1 MRDLGGGQAIVSGEP
16 LDDSEN
22 RIFATGELLDGVYEI
37 IKLLG
42 RGGMG
47 QVFEAHDHLLNRRVA
62 IKAAWP
68 NPLTPPLRN
77 EARALAAFQHPSLV
91 SVHTLGEHRGIDY
104 LVMERVYGVSLT
116 KHAETRWGS
125 GEPFSVSEVVQ
136 ILLPAAEGLSVV
148 HRAGLV
154 HRDIKPDNIML
165 TPVHRVVLMDFGL
178 VLPEFDVNGKQRVAG
193 SPPYMAP
200 EALFNTAA
208 PGSGHLADIF
218 ALGVLA
224 YELLTGSR
232 PYDGRTL
239 REVVATHERG
249 QPVPLAELRP
259 DCPLAMCQLVHEMLS
274 PNPQMRNQS
283 AEAVA
288 WQLRAVGDERP
299 RSQDPKETSRT
310 APSVLIVDDD
320 VDLAKILTFY
330 VRQILG
336 PAAIRVAHDGEEAF
350 REVQKE
356 EPDVMLLDLH
366 MPRMNGVELCMQ
378 LRGEGLAQ
386 NCSIISVSAGAQ
398 EHDVQLLHQL
408 GIHHFVEKGS
418 NLRERLRK
426 VIAEA
431 CGDQV
436 LANEQPRP

>member
-1 MRDLGGGQAIVSGEP
+1 MRDLGAGQAIVSSEP
-16 LDDSEN
+16 LDDGEN

-91 SVHTLGEHRGIDY
+91 AVHTLGEHRGIDY

-116 KHAETRWGS
+116 QHADTRWGS
-125 GEPFSVSEVVQ
+125 GQPFTGAEVVQ

-200 EALFNTAA
+200 EALLNTAA
-208 PGSGHLADIF
+208 TGSGHLVDIF
-218 ALGVLA
+218 GLGVLA

-232 PYDGRTL
+232 PYEGRTI
-239 REVVATHERG
+239 REVVAAHERG
-249 QPVPLAELRP
+249 EPAALAERRP
-259 DCPLAMCQLVHEMLS
+259 DCPLALCQLVHEMLS

-288 WQLRAVGDERP
+288 WQLRAVGDQRP
-299 RSQDPKETSRT
+299 RSQRPQEASST
-310 APSVLIVDDD
+310 APSFLIVDDD

-330 VRQILG
+330 VRQIVG
-336 PAAIRVAHDGEEAF
+336 PAEIRVAYDGEEALA
-350 REVQKE
+350 EVQKQ

-378 LRGEGLAQ
+378 LKGEGLAQ
-386 NCSIISVSAGAQ
+386 ACSIISVSAGAQ

-418 NLRERLRK
+418 NLRERLRT

-436 LANEQPRP
+436 LANG